1 MYGAILGDIIGSP
14 YEFDYRNIKTKEFPL
29 FSEESEF
36 TDDTVMT
43 IAVADAFL
51 SVMTGGLAATSSGSP
66 ADHPAGGPAALPAGS
81 PADHT
86 AGQMAG
92 GLAGK
97 MELPGEEFD
106 ESIKATLVDKM
117 KSWGRRYPDAGYGA
131 RFGEWLMDD
140 FVGPYNSYG
149 NGSAMRVAAAGWLF
163 DSLDAT
169 RRAARLSSEVTHN
182 HPEGIKGAEATASAI
197 YLARTGSTKD
207 EIKDYIVKEFGY
219 DLSRTC
225 DEIRP
230 IYRHVESCQETVPEA
245 IIAFLEGVSFEDV
258 IRTAVSLGGD
268 CDTLTCIAGGIA
280 EAFYGVPEELKEAC
294 LARLS
299 EEMIEV
305 LERMG

>member
-51 SVMTGGLAATSSGSP
+51 SVMDEKG
-66 ADHPAGGPAALPAGS
+66 H
-81 PADHT
+81 
-86 AGQMAG
+86 
-92 GLAGK
+92 
-97 MELPGEEFD
+97 LPGEEFD

-169 RRAARLSSEVTHN
+169 RRAARLS
-182 HPEGIKGAEATASAI
+182 
-197 YLARTGSTKD
+197 
-207 EIKDYIVKEFGY
+207 
-219 DLSRTC
+219 
-225 DEIRP
+225 
-230 IYRHVESCQETVPEA
+230 
-245 IIAFLEGVSFEDV
+245 
-258 IRTAVSLGGD
+258 
-268 CDTLTCIAGGIA
+268 
-280 EAFYGVPEELKEAC
+280 
-294 LARLS
+294 
-299 EEMIEV
+299 
-305 LERMG
+305 